1 MQNSENEDTGEFQ
14 RLSDKKLLKG
24 LIICIVVLI
33 YAFIFLK
40 IVFLK

>member
-1 MQNSENEDTGEFQ
+1 MQNKENEDPGEFQ

-24 LIICIVVLI
+24 LVICVVILI